1 VRGVL
6 VFLCL
11 LAFPAAASAATEQV
25 QDGSFEAGSTA
36 WAFESGAER
45 CVAISPSCGAFPAA
59 TGSFYGASK
68 TLTFVPANTGAYP
81 VGTITQLVSLPE
93 LPGTLSFKIREI
105 RDVGALG
112 KLEVLLKVKYAG
124 ETISE
129 ITSAT
134 DTFGTVVVPIP
145 ATLAGAIARPLT
157 FEFTCFNN
165 TTMSEACARFDI
177 DDVSL
182 VSGTGPVTTGGGA
195 SQPGAS
201 SDTTAP
207 SDTPALSDTTAPETA
222 LGQMKRSVQVKSSKV
237 RAKVRAR
244 FTSEAG
250 ARFECKLDGRAY
262 APCIS
267 PKTLK
272 LKVGRHIFRVKAVD
286 TAGNVDQTPAKA
298 VVRVK
303 LKPA

>member
-1 VRGVL
+1 MRGVL
-6 VFLCL
+6 VCLCL

-25 QDGSFEAGSTA
+25 QDGGFEAGSSA
-36 WAFESGAER
+36 WAFETGAER
-45 CVAISPSCGAFPAA
+45 CEAISPSCGAFPAA

-81 VGTITQLVSLPE
+81 VGTITQLVSVPE
-93 LPGTLSFKIREI
+93 LPGTLTFKVREI

-112 KLEVLLKVKYAG
+112 KLEVLLKIKYAG

-145 ATLAGAIARPLT
+145 APLAGSSARPLT

-182 VSGTGPVTTGGGA
+182 VSGSGPVATGGGDP
-195 SQPGAS
+195 QPGAS
-201 SDTTAP
+201 SN
-207 SDTPALSDTTAPETA
+207 PAVPPDTTAPETA
-222 LGQMKRSVQVKSSKV
+222 LGQIKGSVQVKSKKA
-237 RAKVRAR
+237 RAKVKAR
-244 FTSEAG
+244 FTSETG
-250 ARFECKLDGRAY
+250 ARFECKLDGRPY
-262 APCIS
+262 AACAS
-267 PKTLK
+267 PKTMK
-272 LKVGRHIFRVKAVD
+272 LKVGKHVFRVRAAD
-286 TAGNVDQTPAKA
+286 AAGNVDSTPAKA
-298 VVRVK
+298 VIRVK

>member
-1 VRGVL
+1 VC
-6 VFLCL
+6 LCL

-25 QDGSFEAGSTA
+25 QDGSFEAGSAA
-36 WAFESGAER
+36 WAFEAGGER
-45 CVAISPSCGAFPAA
+45 CEAISPSCGAFPAA
-59 TGSFYGASK
+59 SGSFYGASK
-68 TLTFVPANTGAYP
+68 TLTFVAANTGAYP

-105 RDVGALG
+105 RDVGALE

-165 TTMSEACARFDI
+165 TMMSEACARFDI

-182 VSGTGPVTTGGGA
+182 VSGTGPVTTGGGT

-201 SDTTAP
+201 SDTPAP
-207 SDTPALSDTTAPETA
+207 PDTTAPETA
-222 LGQMKRSVQVKSSKV
+222 LGQMKRSAQVKSTKA
-237 RAKVRAR
+237 RANVRAR
-244 FTSEAG
+244 FTSELG
-250 ARFECKLDGRAY
+250 ARFECKLDARAY
-262 APCIS
+262 APCAS

-272 LKVGRHIFRVKAVD
+272 LKVGKHVFRVKAVD
-286 TAGNVDQTPAKA
+286 AVGNADPMPARA
-298 VVRVK
+298 VIRVK